1 MLAGNA
7 AIWAVCFSLVAAV
20 LSLFRSDYE
29 YAIPVAISNFVFG
42 FLVLFFIDWPTIYW
56 GMPATAN
63 FSTGWAFYLLNL
75 AIVAVVASIVDAVT
89 SNKGSSQVGGATVV
103 GWVGVIAVLLVWTVG
118 HNLDHDPKKAATIVS
133 VTQEPKGLPPAS
145 TTSNMVIVS
154 EDIATTMAQKAMSS
168 GQAGVRKYNTYLELG
183 SPALQYVAGHMW
195 YVFALHFQGSGNKHN
210 LNGVEPGYI
219 MVSAEDP
226 GAAPVEH
233 YDGQYSMIVCK
244 DCGQMNEPDRW
255 AYIHGYDNVLDDPTL
270 EIDDQGNPYWTMT
283 IDTPHLGWT
292 FRAPSKLLI
301 INAHTGAIATYDLN
315 KAPDWVDRVYSKEMA
330 QNIANWYGLYGLNG
344 SAGWKNWWNTAK
356 NGRYKVSGDPIMV
369 YTGDGHPDWRML
381 LTSYNSDTAVSSILI
396 MDAHSGSIKEYTPQ
410 QAMGIEGPVV
420 NSFNNPT
427 GQGAT
432 PVKVGGL
439 QVAELT
445 LHVIYGHLTWMAIY
459 HNGGDHPSFAGIGFT
474 DAYKAQSNNVA
485 FGSTKEQALQN
496 YQTQL
501 AIDNAGNGNNPSAGS
516 KQDAVSGTIAQV
528 SWDLQGGQKL
538 WYVMLTNDP
547 THVYAATTAQ
557 VKTPAL
563 LFAKPG
569 DPVTIGYAGFGN
581 AESQRTMESFTDANV
596 PLKPAGS

>member
-1 MLAGNA
+1 MAGTA
-7 AIWAVCFSLVAAV
+7 AIWAVIFSLGGAL
-20 LSLFRSDYE
+20 LSLVRSDYSS
-29 YAIPVAISNFVFG
+29 AGAVAIANLVFDFV
-42 FLVLFFIDWPTIYW
+42 LLFFIDWATIYW

-75 AIVAVVASIVDAVT
+75 VIVAVVASIADAVA
-89 SNKGSSQVGGATVV
+89 SEDQGDQVGAATVV
-103 GWVGVIAVLLVWTVG
+103 GWASIVVLLIVFTVG
-118 HNLDHDPKKAATIVS
+118 HNLDHDPKKAATIVL
-133 VTQEPKGLPPAS
+133 VTKEPKSAPPAS

-154 EDIATTMAQKAMSS
+154 EDIATTTARKAMAS
-168 GQAGVRKYNTYLELG
+168 GQAGTRQYSTFLELG
-183 SPALQYVAGHMW
+183 SPALQYVAGHLW
-195 YVFALHFQGSGNKHN
+195 YVFPLHFEGSGNKQRLHA
-210 LNGVEPGYI
+210 VEPGYI

-226 GAAPVEH
+226 GANPVEH

-255 AYIHGYDNVLDDPTL
+255 AYVHGYHNVLDDPTL

-283 IDTPHLGWT
+283 IDTPHVGWT
-292 FRAPSKLLI
+292 FRAPSKLLV

-330 QNIANWYGLYGLNG
+330 KNIANWYGTYGLNG
-344 SAGWKNWWNTAK
+344 SAGWNGWFSAN
-356 NGRYKVSGDPIMV
+356 NGRFKVSGDPIMV

-410 QAMGIEGPVV
+410 QAMGIEGPVD
-420 NSFNNPT
+420 NSFNSPT
-427 GQGAT
+427 GQGASV
-432 PVKVGGL
+432 VKPSGL
-439 QVAELT
+439 HATELT

-459 HNGGDHPSFAGIGFT
+459 ENGGDHPSFAGIGFT

-516 KQDAVSGTIAQV
+516 KQDTVSGTIAQV

-569 DPVTIGYAGFGN
+569 DPVVIGYAGFGN